1 MTRRLAGARYRA
13 GTGWLAGVVLLLG
26 LAAPAAAQQRAVRQA
41 RDAAAAEFVAEAYP
55 MTDELRARAQ
65 AGRILPYCNMRYP
78 DTASQIGDER
88 IDVPP
93 AEDLAIAQA
102 VDMQVVR
109 QNLLAAGAEDWLAD
123 AIASGYRTTREG
135 YDRKTDAERE
145 AMRQAGEDPT
155 SALLKMANLS
165 GKLFGL
171 PTFVDDEN
179 CQTYAFSVYRTP
191 FRLITE
197 PPGANVYVIP
207 RFSFRVC
214 EKRLADP
221 YSRDSRRGCTA
232 WVKVPQGGT
241 AALSGLYQYSV
252 EWADGVFEREQ
263 TNFDYA
269 GEDGQDVL
277 IASKPAP

>member
-1 MTRRLAGARYRA
+1 MTGLNGATWRA
-13 GTGWLAGVVLLLG
+13 GLGGLAAAAALLG
-26 LAAPAAAQQRAVRQA
+26 LAVPAAAQQRAIRQA
-41 RDAAAAEFVAEAYP
+41 RDEAAAEFVAEAYP

-78 DTASQIGDER
+78 DTASPIGDER
-88 IDVPP
+88 IDLPP
-93 AEDLAIAQA
+93 AEQTAIAQA

-109 QNLLAAGAEDWLAD
+109 QNLVAAGAEGWLAD
-123 AIASGYRTTREG
+123 AIARGYRTS
-135 YDRKTDAERE
+135 RE
-145 AMRQAGEDPT
+145 AYDGKSEAQQQAARQAGEDPD
-155 SALLKMANLS
+155 SATIKMANLS
-165 GKLFGL
+165 GRLFGL
-171 PTFVDDEN
+171 PTFVDDET

-191 FRLITE
+191 FRLVTE
-197 PPGANVYVIP
+197 PPGASVYVIP

-221 YSRDSRRGCTA
+221 YSRDSRRGCAA

-252 EWADGVFEREQ
+252 EWPDGAFEREQ
-263 TNFDYA
+263 TNFDYV

-277 IASKPAP
+277 IASKPSP